1 MSTIYLSLGSN
12 IDPEH
17 YIPMAINC
25 LRENVEVIQTSSAWQ
40 TPPIGTS
47 GSDFIN
53 AVVEVKTTLSPQE
66 LKEKIIHYIE
76 NQLGRIRTANKY
88 ADRTIDIDILVV
100 DNKVIDNE
108 IWTYAHLAVPFA
120 EINPEFKLEEKG
132 ETINQIA
139 QYLLKTEEI
148 KPRRDIIHK

>member
-1 MSTIYLSLGSN
+1 MSIIYLSLGSN
-12 IDPEH
+12 INPEH

-40 TPPIGTS
+40 THPIGSS

-53 AVVEVKTTLSPQE
+53 AIVEVNTTLSPQE

-76 NQLGRIRTANKY
+76 SQLGRIRTANKY

-100 DNKVIDNE
+100 DNKVIDND

-120 EINPEFKLEEKG
+120 EINPEFKHKEKG

-139 QYLLKTEEI
+139 QYLIRTEEV
-148 KPRRDIIHK
+148 KPRRDIIQK